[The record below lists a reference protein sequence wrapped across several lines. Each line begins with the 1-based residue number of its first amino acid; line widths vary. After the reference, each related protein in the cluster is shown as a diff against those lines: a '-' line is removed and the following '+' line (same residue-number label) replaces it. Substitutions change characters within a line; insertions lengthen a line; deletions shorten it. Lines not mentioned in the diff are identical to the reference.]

1 MSKLANVNE
10 KFKKVIVTYD
20 ITKKEWEKCKELV
33 AKAKQDEET
42 MSRGN
47 SFTGFE
53 DAPRISE

>member
-1 MSKLANVNE
+1 VNE